1 MSDADRAA
9 PAPLRDDHVTDAGG
23 AFVRPPSRF
32 RNWVTADGRPGPQG
46 QGGFRAEPGRYHLYA
61 ALICPWAQRTLIL
74 RQLKQL
80 QDVVSVSIVL
90 PQRGPQG
97 WEFGAMRGCSPDV
110 VNGERY
116 LRDVYLRAE
125 PHYDGR
131 VTVPVLWDRER
142 ATIVNNESADIVR
155 MLNSA
160 FDAYTPVATDFY
172 PPALR
177 AGIDAVNDMVYEQL
191 NNGVYRAGLAR
202 SQAAYEQAYDAVF
215 SALDGLEA
223 RLASQRYLVGT
234 TITEAD
240 WRLFPTLVR
249 FDAVYH
255 TLFKCNARRLVDY
268 PNLWAYTRELYQW
281 PGIAA
286 TVDLE
291 HIKLGYWRTGER
303 NPNGIVPKGPELDLC
318 RAHGRDRLPA
328 GDTADPRSS

>member
-1 MSDADRAA
+1 MPTRRSPRISIRPHCA
-9 PAPLRDDHVTDAGG
+9 PASTQ
-23 AFVRPPSRF
+23 STT
-32 RNWVTADGRPGPQG
+32 WST
-46 QGGFRAEPGRYHLYA
+46 
-61 ALICPWAQRTLIL
+61 
-74 RQLKQL
+74 
-80 QDVVSVSIVL
+80 SS
-90 PQRGPQG
+90 
-97 WEFGAMRGCSPDV
+97 
-110 VNGERY
+110 
-116 LRDVYLRAE
+116 
-125 PHYDGR
+125 
-131 VTVPVLWDRER
+131 
-142 ATIVNNESADIVR
+142 
-155 MLNSA
+155 
-160 FDAYTPVATDFY
+160 
-172 PPALR
+172 
-177 AGIDAVNDMVYEQL
+177 

-202 SQAAYEQAYDAVF
+202 SQTAYEHAYDAVF

-291 HIKLGYWRTGER
+291 HIKLGYWRSGER